1 MLLGYKCSALA
12 RCLKRMSN
20 VWIHLYTMSILRSGG
35 DNDLGVGR
43 IKKCRSWA
51 VDAISSRFLGAQA
64 SSLMEANKARRFNDL
79 DVQSGSK
86 TAIIR
91 AAAGTVLS
99 HILERTR
106 SRPDVL
112 GVFC

>member
-1 MLLGYKCSALA
+1 MT
-12 RCLKRMSN
+12 
-20 VWIHLYTMSILRSGG
+20 IPRSGG
-35 DNDLGVGR
+35 DNDLGVSW
-43 IKKCRSWA
+43 IKKRRSWA

-99 HILERTR
+99 HIFERTG
-106 SRPDVL
+106 SRCDVL